1 MSMNGAIRGFRG
13 GNARNGRTTFPQ
25 YEARKA
31 RAAERLA
38 ASATR
43 TPEEQLKRLDA
54 AGLPAVKERAK
65 LAARI
70 KARDEAK
77 KLAEAPKAAKPEKKS
92 KAAKGQASGSPA

>member
-1 MSMNGAIRGFRG
+1 MSMNGIRGPRG

-31 RAAERLA
+31 RAAERKA
-38 ASATR
+38 VSDAR

-65 LAARI
+65 LAKRIAAR
-70 KARDEAK
+70 EAAK
-77 KLAEAPKAAKPEKKS
+77 QQKPAESKPEKKT
-92 KAAKGQASGSPA
+92 KVAKGQASGSPAPA